1 MKIVAITNHN
11 TFDKEQFC
19 DFRDA
24 VSENCQLW
32 PGVEIDIQQFNRSR
46 WHLIVIANP
55 DNLNVFSESVNLL
68 FNGKYL
74 VSCNH
79 TIKEVYDCLNKC
91 DVIYIAHFHKK
102 PAISEEDRQDLLDIV
117 GDNSRVFNEA
127 PDNRTLGVFANYGYN
142 VMIGSDVCDW
152 GEYEHSTFA
161 D

>member
-1 MKIVAITNHN
+1 MKIDLHCHTKRIKSGDGPGRNVTKDLFRKKIYDSDVKIVAITNHN

-68 FNGKYL
+68 FNGKNL
-74 VSCNH
+74 ETCTH

-91 DVIYIAHFHKK
+91 DVIYIVHFHKK
-102 PAISEEDRQDLLDIV
+102 HAI
-117 GDNSRVFNEA
+117 
-127 PDNRTLGVFANYGYN
+127 
-142 VMIGSDVCDW
+142 
-152 GEYEHSTFA
+152 
-161 D
+161 